1 MKTNLGIS
9 MLLLPALVFAVSCG
23 GGQPQTLKEKELAQV
38 DDNVDPVAHLV
49 GDVGPGHIEEDKV
62 EQPSDSLE
70 KVTPDVS
77 GDVIEGHQG
86 SFLPIIKIFGEPVKG
101 TYTVKTATASA
112 DVVMENVPTGVE
124 TKIDP
129 GTYDFVFTTEA
140 VAGNPEL
147 TLREVQIHSGRRVK
161 RDVKLKVGKITLVT
175 GARCKKSALK
185 IKRKGATDWMPG
197 KFFTCKEILLMAGEY
212 DALKGKTPI
221 SGIQVYDGGI
231 REILIRKK

>member
-1 MKTNLGIS
+1 MKTNPGIS
-9 MLLLPALVFAVSCG
+9 MLLLLALVFAVSCG
-23 GGQPQTLKEKELAQV
+23 AGQPQTLKEKELAQV
-38 DDNVDPVAHLV
+38 DENVDPVSHLV
-49 GDVGPGHIEEDKV
+49 GDVDPVPIENDAE
-62 EQPSDSLE
+62 ERPSDTLE
-70 KVTPDVS
+70 EVTPDVS

-86 SFLPIIKIFGEPVKG
+86 AFLPVIKIFGEPVKG
-101 TYTVKTATASA
+101 TYTVKTTTASA

-140 VAGNPEL
+140 LAGKPEL
-147 TLREVQIHSGRRVK
+147 TMREVQIPSGRRVK
-161 RDVKLKVGKITLVT
+161 RDVKFKVGKITLVT

-197 KFFTCKEILLMAGEY
+197 KYFTCREIILLAGEY
-212 DALKGKTPI
+212 DALRGKTPI